1 MDKDKDLDYIRKEAN
16 QIGAVIILSKT
27 RHLSCVT
34 TGMWVGIEV
43 RSIIVD
49 DTSDK
54 LLTCCIVRLEGL
66 RRVVYLIFS

>member
-16 QIGAVIILSKT
+16 QICAVIQVILSKT
-27 RHLSCVT
+27 RHLSYVT

-66 RRVVYLIFS
+66 RRVVT